1 MRLLRKIKRSLLGEN
16 WGPSFVSMPDAWRAT
31 GGAGVRVLVID
42 TGAPRNGAAA
52 RRVTSAS
59 SFVWGEGAW
68 DENGHGSA
76 VCGIIHEWAPK
87 AELISYKALDRDGHL
102 EGCTNVLTALRTA
115 INLKPHIVNLS
126 LAAYVG
132 ASKLRD
138 PIRELVAGGAL
149 VIAGVGNDPTKGM
162 AYPARF
168 DEVVSVGAIDNT
180 GEVADFSLPIADL
193 FMPGVDIRCPWKNGE
208 YRLASGTSLA
218 AAAASGLAALAMSA
232 GLDTS
237 TVSMMFTSGIHGR
250 PDRQCQSSDA

>member
-1 MRLLRKIKRSLLGEN
+1 MGLLKKIKRALFGSN
-16 WGPSFVSMPDAWRAT
+16 WGPEFVTLPDSWRAS
-31 GGAGVRVLVID
+31 GGSGVRVLVID
-42 TGAPRNGAAA
+42 TGAPRRCPAAPY
-52 RRVTSAS
+52 VTCAS

-68 DENGHGSA
+68 DENGHGTA
-76 VCGIIHEWAPK
+76 VCSIIHDWAPR
-87 AELISYKALDRDGHL
+87 ADIISYKALDRDGHL

-149 VIAGVGNDPTKGM
+149 VIAGVGNDPAKGM

-250 PDRQCQSSDA
+250 PDRQCHSRDV